1 MDDEILREK
10 EAAKFMR
17 VSVGTL
23 RNWYYTGRGPVRY
36 KQGQKL
42 TYYLKSDILAWLK
55 GGVDEPVDRGYRNKT
70 VS

>member
-1 MDDEILREK
+1 MNDEILRER

-23 RNWYYTGRGPVRY
+23 RNWYYAGKGPVRY

-55 GGVDEPVDRGYRNKT
+55 VGIDEPIDRGHRNKT
-70 VS
+70 LS